1 VSFFDPN
8 PNEGKLA
15 NLENFHL
22 LEEKIAQT
30 VNRIAELK
38 AQNLALLSV
47 NEELKETIKNLR
59 VHGNELTEEIDK
71 LKTAE
76 GRQSEELIDQEEIKK
91 RIERVLEKLG
101 ELQI

>member
-1 VSFFDPN
+1 M
-8 PNEGKLA
+8 A
-15 NLENFHL
+15 NLEKFHL

-30 VNRIAELK
+30 MNRIAELK

-47 NEELKETIKNLR
+47 NEELKETIQNLR
-59 VHGNELTEEIDK
+59 VHGSELTEQIDK
-71 LKTAE
+71 LKAAE